1 MLTLDSFSSESVQQW
16 VSSLPS
22 SILFSFLPSKE
33 LDRARQK
40 DFSCSFI
47 VERLGKRF
55 PQYWQA
61 ENFKFRIEI
70 RWLELISQSQKRS
83 MELTEGLF
91 SRVNS
96 LVSHDV
102 RSLDEGFVAKSKDP
116 F

>member
-1 MLTLDSFSSESVQQW
+1 
-16 VSSLPS
+16 
-22 SILFSFLPSKE
+22 
-33 LDRARQK
+33 
-40 DFSCSFI
+40 
-47 VERLGKRF
+47 
-55 PQYWQA
+55 
-61 ENFKFRIEI
+61 
-70 RWLELISQSQKRS
+70 